1 MLCLNADFVND
12 KKRRDGIF
20 SMMNA
25 DTSQAV
31 NYHYGAFPPRSFDV
45 SRVLEALLQ
54 ATDALARY
62 DQMLK
67 NMHNSDVLLAPLR
80 GQEALSSSRMEGTF
94 STMEELLELESE
106 EDAELFSSEEHRSDT
121 IETYLYGRSLRMARQ
136 CIEDGQPL
144 SKSLIKQMHQLLLS
158 AARGQ
163 HKDPGQFKSEQNYI
177 GSRGS
182 SVISFIPVSPQQLES
197 GMDSLL
203 DFVEHAQMPALLRV
217 AMAHLEFE
225 ALHPFKDGNGRL
237 GRMLITLWLWQL
249 GCISQPHFYISRF
262 FEDHKS
268 AYVAHMREVSANN
281 AWEDWCVF
289 FLSAI
294 KEQAIQNLQVAQS
307 ILKLYEDM
315 KVQFVRLLKSAKAVS
330 ALDYVFT
337 HPVFRNSNFTSQ
349 PAIPAATAARFS
361 RILLEQGLIVP
372 LREASGRKSAIY
384 GFEPL
389 LRLVRI

>member
-1 MLCLNADFVND
+1 
-12 KKRRDGIF
+12 
-20 SMMNA
+20 MNA
-25 DTSQAV
+25 NTSQAV
-31 NYHYGAFPPRSFDV
+31 NYHYGAFPPDKLELN
-45 SRVLEALLQ
+45 RVLEALLQ

-67 NMHNSDVLLAPLR
+67 NMHNSDILLAPLR

-106 EDAELFSSEEHRSDT
+106 SEPELCSSDEHRSDT

-136 CIEDGQPL
+136 CIEAGQPL
-144 SKSLIKQMHQLLLS
+144 SKALIKQMHQLLLS

-163 HKDPGQFKSEQNYI
+163 SKDPGQFKNEQNYI

-182 SVISFIPVSPQQLES
+182 SMISFIPVSPEQLES

-203 DFVEHAQMPALLRV
+203 DFVEHAQLPALLRV
-217 AMAHLEFE
+217 AIAHLEFE

-237 GRMLITLWLWQL
+237 GRMLVTLWLWKL
-249 GCISQPHFYISRF
+249 GCISQPHFYVSRF
-262 FEDHKS
+262 FEEHKS

-281 AWEDWCVF
+281 AWEDWCIF
-289 FLSAI
+289 FLTAI
-294 KEQAIQNLQVAQS
+294 KQQAIQNLQVAEN

-315 KVQFVRLLKSAKAVS
+315 KLQFANLLNSAKAVS

-337 HPVFRNSNFTSQ
+337 HPVFRNSNFTSH

-361 RILLEQGLIVP
+361 RILLEQGLFVP
-372 LREASGRKSAIY
+372 LREASGRQSAIY

-389 LRLVRI
+389 LKLVRI